1 MSVFNFAK
9 VNTLPQSDAL
19 VANTVYLVAG
29 ADNLMELHVANK
41 EGTATKH
48 ILNKTE
54 VEGLISDAV
63 VNLNSAKP
71 IGVATISDRDSL
83 VGLSEYQLV
92 LVGDATGDPTVTKGS
107 ALYYYKPAVGEQT
120 PASFV
125 KIAEYESLDAEV
137 SWDALKNKPTSSVTE
152 IDTAVANS
160 HTHGNKAL
168 LDTLALDGSN
178 ALTYTYNSGEGDV
191 TVKLGTASLAVP
203 STGGVGGSDGLIS
216 AVDKEKLDG
225 IETGAQVNVAEFG
238 AIKVGDTTISASQVQ
253 DTVELASTTQALT
266 LTTEGSKVNFAV
278 AAAVAPAGGEDVT
291 GVAGLMTGVEKA
303 KLAAIEE
310 GAQANENV
318 FGNVQVGD
326 VTIAASTQTDTVK
339 FVGNGAI
346 SAAGDADSKTV
357 TFSIA
362 ESQASTGGQGGQ
374 AGTMSAQQAEDLNAL
389 KAQKQ
394 FLNVAGNTGTVT
406 AATAQDTVNIV
417 GGGVVNVA
425 AADKTLTISVP
436 VAVAAGD
443 NVEAANGLMSGA
455 DKGKLDGI
463 ATGAQVNQN
472 AFSIL
477 TGDTGSFNAA
487 EATDTFAI
495 NGAGAVSTSVAGEAL
510 TISVANASTD
520 AAGLLSAEDKTKLD
534 KFTISNGVLSYDG
547 VAIGNNL
554 ASEEW

>member
-1 MSVFNFAK
+1 MAQFNISK
-9 VNTLPQSDAL
+9 VNALPEVLAPNTLYFVNNAVSGQL
-19 VANTVYLVAG
+19 
-29 ADNLMELHVANK
+29 ELHVSDK
-41 EGTATKH
+41 DGTSTKH
-48 ILNKTE
+48 AIVKSE
-54 VEGLISDAV
+54 VESMIQESVA
-63 VNLNSAKP
+63 AIKP
-71 IGVATISDRDSL
+71 IAVADIAARDSL
-83 VGLSEYQLV
+83 QNVNINQLV
-92 LVGDATGDPTVTKGS
+92 LVTDASGDDTVTSGAAMYFKTEGG
-107 ALYYYKPAVGEQT
+107 YQ
-120 PASFV
+120 
-125 KIAEYESLDAEV
+125 KIAEYESLDLVLTWDGISGKPNSDV
-137 SWDALKNKPTSSVTE
+137 SA

-160 HTHGNKAL
+160 HTHSNKAL
-168 LDTLALDGSN
+168 LDTLALNEHN
-178 ALTYTYNSGEGDV
+178 ALTFSYGEDENRT
-191 TVKLGTASLAVP
+191 TVELGSASIVVP
-203 STGGVGGSDGLIS
+203 SVGGVGGSAGLMT
-216 AVDKEKLDG
+216 ATDKEKLDG
-225 IETGAQVNVAEFG
+225 IEAGAEVNENVFANV
-238 AIKVGDTTISASQVQ
+238 KVGASTITAATKT
-253 DTVELASTTQALT
+253 DTVELASTTNALT
-266 LTTEGSKVNFAV
+266 LATEGNKVNFSIANAV
-278 AAAVAPAGGEDVT
+278 VPAGGEDVT
-291 GVAGLMTGVEKA
+291 GTAGLMTGVEKA

-310 GAQANENV
+310 GAQVNENV

-326 VTIAASTQTDTVK
+326 VTIVAANQTDTVK
-339 FVGNGAI
+339 FAGNGAI
-346 SAAGDADSKTV
+346 SAAADADAKTV

-443 NVEAANGLMSGA
+443 DVEAANGLMSGA

>member
-1 MSVFNFAK
+1 MAQFNISK
-9 VNTLPQSDAL
+9 VNALPEVLAPNTLYFVNNAVSGQL
-19 VANTVYLVAG
+19 
-29 ADNLMELHVANK
+29 ELHVSDK
-41 EGTATKH
+41 DGTSTKH
-48 ILNKTE
+48 AIVKSE
-54 VEGLISDAV
+54 VESMIQESVA
-63 VNLNSAKP
+63 AIKP
-71 IGVATISDRDSL
+71 IAVADIAARDSL
-83 VGLSEYQLV
+83 QNVNINQLV
-92 LVGDATGDPTVTKGS
+92 LVTDASGDDTVTSGAAMYFKTEGG
-107 ALYYYKPAVGEQT
+107 YQ
-120 PASFV
+120 
-125 KIAEYESLDAEV
+125 KIAEYESLDLVLTWDGISGKPNSDV
-137 SWDALKNKPTSSVTE
+137 SA

-160 HTHGNKAL
+160 HTHSNKAL
-168 LDTLALDGSN
+168 LDTLALNEHN
-178 ALTYTYNSGEGDV
+178 ALTFSYGENENRT
-191 TVKLGTASLAVP
+191 TVELGSASIVVP
-203 STGGVGGSDGLIS
+203 SVGGVGGSAGLMT
-216 AVDKEKLDG
+216 ATDKEKLDG
-225 IETGAQVNVAEFG
+225 IEAGAEVNENVFANV
-238 AIKVGDTTISASQVQ
+238 KVGASTITASTKT
-253 DTVELASTTQALT
+253 DTVELASTTNALT
-266 LTTEGSKVNFAV
+266 LATEGNKVNFSIANAV
-278 AAAVAPAGGEDVT
+278 VPAGGEDVT
-291 GVAGLMTGVEKA
+291 GTAGLMTGVEKA

-346 SAAGDADSKTV
+346 SAAGDADAKTV

-425 AADKTLTISVP
+425 AVDKTLTISVP

-443 NVEAANGLMSGA
+443 DVEAANGLMSGA